1 MYECE
6 SELRCKGQEGGGGGR
21 NRNGCG
27 RCKFRRIG
35 VADFE
40 LVWFLLL
47 GLECSGG
54 KGGQSIA
61 YKEAATHVFSSKVS
75 RFI

>member
-1 MYECE
+1 
-6 SELRCKGQEGGGGGR
+6 
-21 NRNGCG
+21 
-27 RCKFRRIG
+27 